1 MTSEYVH
8 WQQEK
13 KKCVRLMLA
22 VSFICPAMLV
32 GLNWLYQLACYYSFG
47 PEVAM
52 VYAET
57 DRMVFWWC
65 LATGV
70 FGAIQLDCVIF
81 LTSFSFTSDRLRQ
94 ARASI

>member
-1 MTSEYVH
+1 MTECAH

-13 KKCVRLMLA
+13 KKSIRLML
-22 VSFICPAMLV
+22 VVWFICPALLV
-32 GLNWLYQLACYYSFG
+32 GLYELYQLACYFSFG
-47 PEVAM
+47 PEVATA
-52 VYAET
+52 YAES
-57 DRMVFWWC
+57 DRMLFWWC

-81 LTSFSFTSDRLRQ
+81 LTWFSFSSDRLRQ